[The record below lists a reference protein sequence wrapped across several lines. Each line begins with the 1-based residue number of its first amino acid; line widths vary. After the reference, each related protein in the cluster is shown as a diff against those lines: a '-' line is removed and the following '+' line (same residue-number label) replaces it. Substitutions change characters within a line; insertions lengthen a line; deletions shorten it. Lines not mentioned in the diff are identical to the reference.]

1 MKRCSI
7 AASFGAKSDLIGA
20 ELEDHEDLIVKR
32 PLLSVVIPTWNRA
45 RLVCEAIESALAQR
59 SGMVQVIVV
68 DDGSTDNTASELA
81 RRFGSNIHL
90 LRQPRRGGT
99 GAARN
104 AGVRYAQGELLA
116 FLDSDDLWLPGKL
129 DAELEVFERFPEA
142 EAVVSD
148 SLTFVEQQPSE
159 HSWFALNGLLTA
171 TQGRVRWLNECP
183 WLWTNWQNTLAMCS
197 ITLRRNTL
205 GRMGQ
210 PVFSEDLGSCED
222 WELELRL
229 YHECRVVVLPE
240 VWAHVR
246 RIDDGARPGR
256 RPPGK
261 PCTPSQEISVL
272 RDRLNV
278 LERSLRLSG
287 LNGDLL
293 NELERG
299 RHITAQQL
307 AQHELIET

>member
-1 MKRCSI
+1 M
-7 AASFGAKSDLIGA
+7 
-20 ELEDHEDLIVKR
+20 KR

-45 RLVCEAIESALAQR
+45 QMVCAAIESALAQR
-59 SGMVQVIVV
+59 IGLVEVIVV
-68 DDGSTDNTASELA
+68 DDGSTDNTASELVQ
-81 RRFGSNIHL
+81 RFGSDIHL
-90 LRQPRRGGT
+90 LRKPRRGGI

-104 AGVRYAQGELLA
+104 AGVRQAKGELLA

-129 DAELEVFERFPEA
+129 DSELKIFERFPDA

-148 SLTFVEQQPSE
+148 SLTFVDQRPSDR
-159 HSWFALNGLLTA
+159 SWFANNGLLAA
-171 TQGRVRWLNECP
+171 TEGQVRWLSECP

-197 ITLRRNTL
+197 ITMRRRTL
-205 GRMGQ
+205 TRVGQ
-210 PVFSEDLGSCED
+210 PVFAEDLGSCED

-229 YHECRVVVLPE
+229 YNGCRVKVLPE

-256 RPPGK
+256 MPPGK
-261 PCTPSQEISVL
+261 PRTESQEISVL

-287 LNGDLL
+287 LNTDLL

-299 RHITAQQL
+299 RSVTAQHL
-307 AQHELIET
+307 ARYEKV

>member
-1 MKRCSI
+1 
-7 AASFGAKSDLIGA
+7 
-20 ELEDHEDLIVKR
+20 
-32 PLLSVVIPTWNRA
+32 
-45 RLVCEAIESALAQR
+45 
-59 SGMVQVIVV
+59 MVEVIVV
-68 DDGSTDNTASELA
+68 DDGSTDNTVSELTQ
-81 RRFGSNIHL
+81 RFGSTIHL
-90 LRQPRRGGT
+90 LRQPHRGGS

-104 AGVRYAQGELLA
+104 AGVRHANGELLA

-129 DAELEVFERFPEA
+129 DAELQVFERFPDA

-148 SLTFVEQQPSE
+148 SLTFVEQQPSDR
-159 HSWFALNGLLTA
+159 SWFSINGLLTA
-171 TQGRVRWLNECP
+171 TAGEVRWLNDCP
-183 WLWTNWQNTLAMCS
+183 WLWTNWNNTLAMCS
-197 ITLRRNTL
+197 ITMRRGTL
-205 GRMGQ
+205 TRVGH

-229 YHECRVVVLPE
+229 YNQGRVVVLPQ

-246 RIDDGARPGR
+246 RIDDGTRPGR

-261 PCTPSQEISVL
+261 PCTPSQEIRVL

-287 LNGDLL
+287 LKTDQL

-299 RHITAQQL
+299 RFVTAQQL
-307 AQHELIET
+307 ARYESVEG

>member
-1 MKRCSI
+1 MK
-7 AASFGAKSDLIGA
+7 
-20 ELEDHEDLIVKR
+20 H

-45 RLVCEAIESALAQR
+45 QMVCEAIESALAQR
-59 SGMVQVIVV
+59 PGLVEVIVV
-68 DDGSTDNTASELA
+68 DDGSTDNTASELVQ
-81 RRFGSNIHL
+81 RFGSEIHL
-90 LRQPRRGGT
+90 LRKPQRGGT

-104 AGVRYAQGELLA
+104 AGVRHAKGELLA

-129 DAELEVFERFPEA
+129 DAELSIFERFPDA

-148 SLTFVEQQPSE
+148 SLTFVDQRPSDRT
-159 HSWFALNGLLTA
+159 WFAINGLLAA
-171 TQGRVRWLNECP
+171 TEGQVRWLSECP

-197 ITLRRNTL
+197 IAMRRSTLTRVE
-205 GRMGQ
+205 
-210 PVFSEDLGSCED
+210 PVFAEDLGSCED

-229 YHECRVVVLPE
+229 YNECRVIVLPE

-256 RPPGK
+256 SPPGK
-261 PCTPSQEISVL
+261 PLTESQEISVL

-278 LERSLRLSG
+278 LERSLRLTG
-287 LNGDLL
+287 LNTDLL

-299 RHITAQQL
+299 RSVTAQQL
-307 AQHELIET
+307 ARYEKV